1 MCICICEAN
10 ATLQNQNT
18 VCLLFYQQLII
29 EAYDPF
35 CVGVMVHPAVC
46 TIKSLSTGIAFNASN
61 CFSLVST
68 LSLPVS
74 SAD

>member
-46 TIKSLSTGIAFNASN
+46 TIKSLSTGIEDGKSIQRFKLFQ
-61 CFSLVST
+61 FS
-68 LSLPVS
+68 
-74 SAD
+74 